1 MSKIIK
7 TPSPTTFSTEHSL
20 HFTEQSRTETEIHAE
35 KHIKKKKKVSNSAIG
50 YYYYYYYCRG
60 SGKKRVFYDSAQN

>member
-35 KHIKKKKKVSNSAIG
+35 KHIKKKKFQTV
-50 YYYYYYYCRG
+50 
-60 SGKKRVFYDSAQN
+60 Q